1 MAQKDYF
8 MNIETIAVH
17 AGKGIDPTTGA
28 VMPPIHLSTT
38 FERAADGS
46 YPSGFSY
53 IRADNP
59 NRRALEEALVALEGG
74 VAAATFGSGMAAI
87 MAVFQALQS
96 GDHVLI
102 PDDIYFGTG
111 KLVRELFG
119 PWGLHH
125 TAVDMTDLAAVQA
138 AVRPTTKLIWIET
151 PSNPLLKIT
160 DVTAVADLAHAAGA
174 ICACDSTWPTP
185 MLQRTLALGADLAI
199 HATTKYLGGHS
210 DVLGGA
216 VITSAEGAFWQR
228 LLLVQ
233 RTGGAVP
240 SPLDCWLT
248 LRGIR
253 TLPYRMR
260 AHCENARKVAHFLA
274 NHPKVCVVHYP
285 GLESHPG
292 HAIAA
297 KQMSDFGGMLSFQVC
312 PDKLHTGMENALR
325 VANGTKLFTQAT
337 SLGGVESLIEHRFS
351 VEGLNSK
358 TPDNLLRV
366 SVGLEH
372 PDDLIADLAQALAA
386 TVNLEE
392 R

>member
-1 MAQKDYF
+1 MQ
-8 MNIETIAVH
+8 IETIAVH
-17 AGKGIDPTTGA
+17 AGKPIDPTTGA

-38 FERAADGS
+38 FERNADGS

-53 IRADNP
+53 IRSDNP
-59 NRRALEEALVALEGG
+59 TRRALEVALGALDGG

-87 MAVFQALQS
+87 MAVFQSLRT
-96 GDHVLI
+96 GDHVII

-125 TAVDMTDLAAVQA
+125 SAVDMTDLAAVQA
-138 AVRPTTKLIWIET
+138 AVRPQTKLIWTET

-160 DVTAVADLAHAAGA
+160 DVAAVAAIAHANGA
-174 ICACDSTWPTP
+174 LCACDSTWPTP
-185 MLQRTLALGADLAI
+185 MLQRTLELGADFAV

-216 VITSAEGAFWQR
+216 VITNAENDFWNR
-228 LLLVQ
+228 LLMIQ

-240 SPLDCWLT
+240 SPFDCWLT

-260 AHCENARKVAHFLA
+260 AHCENAKQVAHFLA
-274 NHPKVCVVHYP
+274 KHPKVAVVHYP
-285 GLESHPG
+285 GLATHPG
-292 HAIAA
+292 HAVAA
-297 KQMSDFGGMLSFQVC
+297 KQMRDFGGMLSFQVKGD
-312 PDKLHTGMENALR
+312 DKHSGMENALR
-325 VANGTKLFTQAT
+325 VANQTKIFTQAT

-351 VEGLNSK
+351 VEGPNTK

-372 PDDLIADLAQALAA
+372 PDDLIADLEQALAA
-386 TVNLEE
+386 TVA
-392 R
+392 